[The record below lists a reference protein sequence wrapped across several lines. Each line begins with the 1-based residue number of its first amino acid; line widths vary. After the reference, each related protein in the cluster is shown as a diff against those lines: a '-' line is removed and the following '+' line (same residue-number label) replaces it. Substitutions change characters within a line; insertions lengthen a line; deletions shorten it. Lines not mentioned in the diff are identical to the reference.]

1 MPVVSLADE
10 FRVLIDT
17 CALYPAHLRD
27 TLLRLSERG
36 LYRVLWS
43 DEILAELERA
53 LKPRVPDASRV
64 DHLISQM
71 RRACPEAAVHSYEHR
86 IDAMTCDSGDK
97 HVLAAAV
104 EGQAEAIITFN
115 TDDFPPE
122 STNPHGIDVLHPDDF
137 LLDLH
142 DLYATRV
149 EAVLSEQAA
158 DNRKP
163 PQTTETLLDA
173 LQIAGAPKFAA
184 VLRSRLAPASTLI
197 TQ

>member
-1 MPVVSLADE
+1 MPIVSLADE

-17 CALYPAHLRD
+17 CSLYPAHLRD

-36 LYRVLWS
+36 MYRILWS
-43 DEILAELERA
+43 DEILAELKRA

-64 DHLISQM
+64 DYLLSEM
-71 RRACPEAAVHSYEHR
+71 RRACPEAMVRSYEHR
-86 IDAMTCDSGDK
+86 IDAMTCDAGDR

-104 EGQAEAIITFN
+104 EGQAEAIVTFN
-115 TDDFPPE
+115 TNDFPPE
-122 STNPHGIDVLHPDDF
+122 STNTHGIDVLHPDDF

-142 DLYATRV
+142 DLYPARV
-149 EAVLSEQAA
+149 EVVLSEQAA

-163 PQTTETLLDA
+163 PQTTQTLLDA
-173 LQIAGAPKFAA
+173 LQVAGAPKFAA
-184 VLRSRLAPASTLI
+184 VLRSRLAPTSALT